1 MNLCKLSLSV
11 WLSHKTPHI
20 LHWPHRAEYASKY
33 NIFINNRSHLITM
46 NMMDGLC
53 ISPHCHSLPIVS
65 PSQFIIRIIHELKK
79 WITKCHITQCHVLFL
94 RIHIKLNSVNK
105 RWYMKCYD
113 IHEVWLCKEHVGLLA
128 EKKGHII
135 RVATRLSEKIS
146 LTFPWQFPDCHYKF
160 QSLSWYIPCGE
171 FLQYIQNHIEIVV
184 STRERFQNHMN
195 CRHLMPADHY
205 AKHENKLSSEK
216 NHLANDIWL
225 GTLFEILS

>member
-1 MNLCKLSLSV
+1 MIHICVGNLTIIDSNNGLSPGCPQAIIWTNAEVLLNWPLGTNFSEIEIHIISFKKMYLEVSFGKRWPFCLSLNV
-11 WLSHKTPHI
+11 L
-20 LHWPHRAEYASKY
+20 
-33 NIFINNRSHLITM
+33 N
-46 NMMDGLC
+46 
-53 ISPHCHSLPIVS
+53 VS
-65 PSQFIIRIIHELKK
+65 PIYIR
-79 WITKCHITQCHVLFL
+79 TT
-94 RIHIKLNSVNK
+94 VNF
-105 RWYMKCYD
+105 
-113 IHEVWLCKEHVGLLA
+113 
-128 EKKGHII
+128 

-160 QSLSWYIPCGE
+160 QSLSWYIPCGD